1 MNIMGTT
8 GNKEILVTTRNKET
22 ILSKVF
28 THRNC
33 TCNNLFV
40 MRAGQQ
46 KCDLEVKVM
55 G

>member
-1 MNIMGTT
+1 MNIMVTT
-8 GNKEILVTTRNKET
+8 GNKETSLKG
-22 ILSKVF
+22 F
-28 THRNC
+28 QAHRNC
-33 TCNNLFV
+33 TCNNLLV